1 MNETDVYAKEKFE
14 FAKLRAHVPTCLWKI
29 TCHVPHALWKKP
41 RPEILFLN
49 LLKNAP
55 FCMKFGT
62 QP

>member
-41 RPEILFLN
+41 RPEILFL
-49 LLKNAP
+49 
-55 FCMKFGT
+55 
-62 QP
+62 